1 MIIWLHFLSLV
12 IVHDLNTI
20 IKIILHFLEILILLL
35 PYFILLF
42 PYFLF
47 DLFAHQILDFH
58 CLILVIHCFKTIP
71 WIIIE
76 LKTFTRK
83 HLIHH
88 FLAKNVWIVLLLR
101 YSIVIHR
108 SWNVFIILDHGCYA
122 KNRTGL
128 PQILCTL
135 VAVVFRSK
143 LR

>member
-1 MIIWLHFLSLV
+1 MIIWLQLLCFV
-12 IVHDLNTI
+12 IIHNFNSIITI
-20 IKIILHFLEILILLL
+20 VLHFLEILILLL
-35 PYFILLF
+35 PYFILFFLD
-42 PYFLF
+42 FLF

-58 CLILVIHCFKTIP
+58 CLILVIHCFETIS

-76 LKTFTRK
+76 LKTLTRK

-108 SWNVFIILDHGCYA
+108 SWNVFIILHHGCYA

-128 PQILCTL
+128 PKILCTL